1 MTNSIRSFNV
11 RAFILVFAA
20 GYGAAACHRSDPAG
34 RRESASHSSEP
45 LPSPDVKGRLDIRV
59 TEDGFVPAKAKV
71 KVGAPVTL
79 VVTRTVEKT
88 CATEIVIAD
97 YGVNQPLP
105 LNQSVEVTITPK
117 KAGNIHF
124 ACAMNMIT
132 GELVAE

>member
-1 MTNSIRSFNV
+1 MTNSIRILSV
-11 RAFILVFAA
+11 RTLVLVFVS
-20 GYGAAACHRSDPAG
+20 GYGAAACHRSDPSG
-34 RRESASHSSEP
+34 RQESASHSEP
-45 LPSPDVKGRLDIRV
+45 LPSPDVKGRLAIRV

-79 VVTRTVEKT
+79 VVPRTVDKT

-132 GELVAE
+132 GELIAE